1 MRPSLRALAV
11 TAVGTGL
18 IVAGVT
24 LISTPAGMIVAGLIA
39 AFIGV
44 FLLEAE

>member
-1 MRPSLRALAV
+1 MRALAV
-11 TAVGTGL
+11 TAIGTGL
-18 IVAGVT
+18 IVAGIALV
-24 LISTPAGMIVAGLIA
+24 STPAAMIVAGLIA